1 VSVFR
6 NKGRIARRLILY
18 TVLFSSLITLVATAI
33 QVYGEYLQDV
43 DGIDLRLQQIKK
55 SHLQGIAESV
65 WVADHTQLQ
74 LMLAGVQ
81 SLQDI
86 DYVEVR
92 VNGEIFE
99 SSGVESRGEVITL
112 STDLVHSYRGSDQ
125 TIGHLTVQASLEGVY
140 LRLWNRIW
148 VILVSN
154 AIKTFLVALFMYVL
168 FDKLVTRHLHSI
180 ADYAE
185 SHDLSWPAEP
195 LRLERRWYPDRI
207 PDELDLAVDALNQMQ
222 QNLHRSFADLQASER
237 RVRLLLDSTAEAILG
252 LDREGRCTFVNP
264 ACMRLLGYR
273 ASDELV
279 GQDIHDIIR
288 PPKFAGEPAAGEQ
301 CQVLQASVS
310 DEVGHS
316 DQDMFWSADG
326 RAIPVEWWSHPIR
339 ANGGAE
345 GSVVAFIDISKRKS
359 AEREIRNYRDNLEKL
374 VAERTEALE
383 SFSYSVSHDLRSPLR
398 SINGFSQLLL
408 EDQNECLNEEG
419 REYLTRIMAASRRMG
434 YLIDDLLH
442 LSRLSR
448 HDMKIEEVDLSQLA
462 MEVVE
467 SLKQQAQER
476 TVDVVVRPAMSVT
489 GDPGLLRIM
498 LENLLGNAW
507 KYTSKRDDARIEFGR
522 NVVDGQTAYYVSDN
536 GIGFDMQYADKLF
549 GAFQRLHGDEF
560 EGTGIGLVIVQRIVK
575 RHGGSI
581 RAEGSPGEGATFY
594 FTLGAAGAAAVRGR

>member
-1 VSVFR
+1 VSFFR
-6 NKGRIARRLILY
+6 HRGQIARRLILY

-55 SHLQGIAESV
+55 SHLQGISESV

-86 DYVEVR
+86 EYVEVR

-99 SSGVESRGEVITL
+99 SSGVESQGEVITL
-112 STDLVHSYRGSDQ
+112 STNLVHSYRGSDQ

-140 LRLWNRIW
+140 LRLWKRIW

-168 FDKLVTRHLHSI
+168 FDKLVTRHLHRI
-180 ADYAE
+180 AGYAE
-185 SHDLSWPAEP
+185 SHDLSQPGEP
-195 LRLERRWYPDRI
+195 LRLDRRLYPGRTA
-207 PDELDLAVDALNQMQ
+207 DELDLVVDGLNQMQ
-222 QNLHRSFADLQASER
+222 RNLHHSFVDLRASER

-252 LDREGRCTFVNP
+252 LDRQGRCTFVNS
-264 ACMRLLGYR
+264 ACMRLLGYQT
-273 ASDELV
+273 SDVLA
-279 GQDIHDIIR
+279 GQPIHDIIR
-288 PPKFAGEPAAGEQ
+288 PPKSAGEPAAVEQ
-301 CQVLQASVS
+301 YQVLQTLVS
-310 DEVGHS
+310 DKVGHS
-316 DQDMFWSADG
+316 DQDTFWSADG

-339 ANGGAE
+339 ADGEAE
-345 GSVVAFIDISKRKS
+345 GSVVAFIDISKRRS

-374 VAERTEALE
+374 VTERTEALE

-408 EDQNECLNEEG
+408 DDQDECLNEEG
-419 REYLTRIMAASRRMG
+419 REHLRRIMAASRRMG
-434 YLIDDLLH
+434 QLIDDLLH

-467 SLKQQAQER
+467 SLKQEAPER
-476 TVDVVVRPAMSVT
+476 TVDVIVRPAMSVT

-522 NVVDGQTAYYVSDN
+522 NVVDGQADYYVSDN
-536 GIGFDMQYADKLF
+536 GVGFDMQYADKLF

-560 EGTGIGLVIVQRIVK
+560 EGTGIGLVIVQRIVR

-581 RAEGSPGEGATFY
+581 RAEGVPGKGATFY
-594 FTLGAAGAAAVRGR
+594 FTLGAGGAAAVRGR

>member
-6 NKGRIARRLILY
+6 NRGRIARRLILY

-55 SHLQGIAESV
+55 SHLQGITESV

-86 DYVEVR
+86 EYVEVR

-99 SSGVESRGEVITL
+99 SSGMESQGEVITL

-168 FDKLVTRHLHSI
+168 FDKLVTRHLHRI
-180 ADYAE
+180 AGYAE
-185 SHDLSWPAEP
+185 SHDLSEPGEP
-195 LRLERRWYPDRI
+195 LRLERRSYPGRTA
-207 PDELDLAVDALNQMQ
+207 DELDLVVDALNQMQ
-222 QNLHRSFADLQASER
+222 QNLHRSFADLRASER

-264 ACMRLLGYR
+264 ACMRLLGHQT
-273 ASDELV
+273 SDELV
-279 GQDIHDIIR
+279 GQDIYDIIG
-288 PPKFAGEPAAGEQ
+288 PPKSTGEPAAGEQ
-301 CQVLQASVS
+301 CQELKTSVS
-310 DEVGHS
+310 DKVGHS

-339 ANGGAE
+339 ANGEAE
-345 GSVVAFIDISKRKS
+345 GSVVAFIDISKRRS

-408 EDQNECLNEEG
+408 EDQDECLNEDG

-434 YLIDDLLH
+434 QLIDDLLH

-467 SLKQQAQER
+467 SLKHQAPDR
-476 TVDVVVRPAMSVT
+476 TVDVIVRPAMSVT

-522 NVVDGQTAYYVSDN
+522 KVIDGQTGYYVSDN
-536 GIGFDMQYADKLF
+536 GVGFDMEYADKLF

-560 EGTGIGLVIVQRIVK
+560 EGTGIGLVIVQRIVR

-581 RAEGSPGEGATFY
+581 RAEGARGEGATFY

>member
-1 VSVFR
+1 MSVFR
-6 NKGRIARRLILY
+6 NRGRIARRLILY

-55 SHLQGIAESV
+55 SHLQGITESV

-112 STDLVHSYRGSDQ
+112 STDLVHSYRGADQ

-195 LRLERRWYPDRI
+195 LRLERRSYPERI

-264 ACMRLLGYR
+264 ACLRLLGYR

-279 GQDIHDIIR
+279 GQDMHDIIR
-288 PPKFAGEPAAGEQ
+288 PPKFAGEPAAVEQ
-301 CQVLQASVS
+301 CLVLQASAS

-316 DQDMFWSADG
+316 DQDMFWAADG

-408 EDQNECLNEEG
+408 EEQNECLNEEG
-419 REYLTRIMAASRRMG
+419 REYLARIMAASRRMG
-434 YLIDDLLH
+434 HLIDDLLH

-467 SLKQQAQER
+467 SLKQQAPQR
-476 TVDVVVRPAMSVT
+476 TVDVIVRPAMSVT

-522 NVVDGQTAYYVSDN
+522 NVADGETAYYVSDN

>member
-1 VSVFR
+1 MSFFR
-6 NKGRIARRLILY
+6 HRGQIARRLILY

-55 SHLQGIAESV
+55 SHLQGISESV

-86 DYVEVR
+86 EYVEVR

-99 SSGVESRGEVITL
+99 SSGVESQGEVITL
-112 STDLVHSYRGSDQ
+112 STNLVHSYRGSDQ

-140 LRLWNRIW
+140 LRLWKRIW

-168 FDKLVTRHLHSI
+168 FDKLVTRHLHHI
-180 ADYAE
+180 AGYAE
-185 SHDLSWPAEP
+185 SHDLSQPGEP
-195 LRLERRWYPDRI
+195 LRLDRRLYPGRTA
-207 PDELDLAVDALNQMQ
+207 DELDLVVDGLNQMQ
-222 QNLHRSFADLQASER
+222 RNLHHSFVDLRASER

-264 ACMRLLGYR
+264 ACMRLLGYQT
-273 ASDELV
+273 SDVLA
-279 GQDIHDIIR
+279 GQPIHDIIR
-288 PPKFAGEPAAGEQ
+288 PPKSAGEPAAVEQ
-301 CQVLQASVS
+301 YQVLQTLVS
-310 DEVGHS
+310 DKVGHS
-316 DQDMFWSADG
+316 DQDTFWSADG

-339 ANGGAE
+339 ADGEAE
-345 GSVVAFIDISKRKS
+345 GSVVAFIDISKRRS

-374 VAERTEALE
+374 VTERTEALE

-408 EDQNECLNEEG
+408 DDQDECLNEEG
-419 REYLTRIMAASRRMG
+419 REHLRRIMAASRRMG
-434 YLIDDLLH
+434 QLIDDLLH

-467 SLKQQAQER
+467 SLKQEAPER
-476 TVDVVVRPAMSVT
+476 TVDVIVRPAMSVT

-522 NVVDGQTAYYVSDN
+522 NVVDGQADYYVSDN
-536 GIGFDMQYADKLF
+536 GVGFDMQYADKLF

-560 EGTGIGLVIVQRIVK
+560 EGTGIGLVIVQRIVR

-581 RAEGSPGEGATFY
+581 RAEGVPGKGATFY
-594 FTLGAAGAAAVRGR
+594 FTLGAGGAAAVRGR

>member
-1 VSVFR
+1 MSVFR
-6 NKGRIARRLILY
+6 NRGRIARRLILY

-55 SHLQGIAESV
+55 SHLQGITESV

-86 DYVEVR
+86 EYVEVR

-99 SSGVESRGEVITL
+99 SSGMESQGEVITL
-112 STDLVHSYRGSDQ
+112 STDLVHRYRGSDQ

-168 FDKLVTRHLHSI
+168 FDKLVTRHLHRI
-180 ADYAE
+180 AGYAE
-185 SHDLSWPAEP
+185 SHDLSQPGEP
-195 LRLERRWYPDRI
+195 LRLERSSCPGRTA
-207 PDELDLAVDALNQMQ
+207 DELDLVVDALNQMQ
-222 QNLHRSFADLQASER
+222 QNLHRSFADLRASER

-264 ACMRLLGYR
+264 ACMRLLGHQT
-273 ASDELV
+273 SDELV
-279 GQDIHDIIR
+279 GQDIYDIIG
-288 PPKFAGEPAAGEQ
+288 PPKSAVEPAAVEQ
-301 CQVLQASVS
+301 CQVLKTSVS
-310 DEVGHS
+310 DKVGHS

-339 ANGGAE
+339 ANGEAE

-408 EDQNECLNEEG
+408 EDQDESLNEEG

-434 YLIDDLLH
+434 QLIDDLLH

-467 SLKQQAQER
+467 SLKQQAPER
-476 TVDVVVRPAMSVT
+476 TVDVIVRPAMSVT

-522 NVVDGQTAYYVSDN
+522 KVIDGQIGYYVSDN
-536 GIGFDMQYADKLF
+536 GVGFDMQYADKLF

-560 EGTGIGLVIVQRIVK
+560 EGTGIGLVIVQRIVR

-581 RAEGSPGEGATFY
+581 RAEGARGEGATFY